1 MSRVSSP
8 ASQLDTTRDAGPPFH
23 DIWPSLTVIL
33 RSSDNVDFFVL
44 KPVLAK
50 VSIVFKDMFELPDTA
65 PEPPPVDVNSQARGV
80 PLIELT
86 EDSDTLYIVLRLCY
100 PVENPD
106 LSNIEDIR
114 RFLEARRKY
123 MIEAFD
129 ETIKDAL
136 FRAAESRPF
145 SVFALASR
153 YGLRDVANEAA
164 KQMLSLPLTD
174 LSDKSAL
181 KDITGPQYHRLLQ
194 YRRECIRR
202 ATTEPQLMWFNSLS
216 SSFPPAPTTSSS
228 CRAQFHFYFVSAHPR
243 SLWVPHWWTSYLRRA
258 LLLLEDRPRGSTV
271 TSTELMERFNEE
283 TVSCPD
289 CQEEGKA
296 ALKKFSAALA
306 QEVEKVI
313 AQAGVSSYVRCRS
326 PIDPVA
332 RRVPA
337 KPKVERQA
345 VITMIQRVQERF
357 LGLHTIEIFLG
368 TSKAE
373 QAPVSKEIRIRTV
386 GIMGI
391 EPEFEYSRTPHI
403 PYLSVDGP
411 VYGL

>member
-1 MSRVSSP
+1 MNKKTRSVGSPLPSLTFDGSKSHPQKHDVLSHAQQLSLFASFMSRASSP
-8 ASQLDTTRDAGPPFH
+8 VSQPDTTRDAGPPFH
-23 DIWPSLTVIL
+23 DIWPGLTVIL

-50 VSIVFKDMFELPDTA
+50 VSVVFKDMFELPDTT
-65 PEPPPVDVNSQARGV
+65 PEVLPLDGNNQTRGL
-80 PLIELT
+80 PLVELT
-86 EDSDTLYIVLRLCY
+86 EDSGTLHIVLRLCY

-114 RFLEARRKY
+114 RFLEACRKY

-153 YGLRDVANEAA
+153 YGLGDVANEAA

-181 KDITGPQYHRLLQ
+181 KDITGSQYHRLLQ

-243 SLWVPHWWTSYLRRA
+243 SLWVPYWWTGYLRRA

-271 TSTELMERFNEE
+271 TSTELLERFNEE
-283 TVSCPD
+283 TGFCPE

-313 AQAGVSSYVRCRS
+313 AQASILRYVRYALLA
-326 PIDPVA
+326 DMLL
-332 RRVPA
+332 
-337 KPKVERQA
+337 
-345 VITMIQRVQERF
+345 T
-357 LGLHTIEIFLG
+357 G
-368 TSKAE
+368 
-373 QAPVSKEIRIRTV
+373 
-386 GIMGI
+386 
-391 EPEFEYSRTPHI
+391 PEA
-403 PYLSVDGP
+403 L
-411 VYGL
+411 L

>member
-1 MSRVSSP
+1 MSRASSP
-8 ASQLDTTRDAGPPFH
+8 ASHPDTTRNAGPPFH
-23 DIWPSLTVIL
+23 DIWPGLTVIL

-44 KPVLAK
+44 KPVLAT
-50 VSIVFKDMFELPDTA
+50 VSVVFKDMFELPDAA
-65 PEPPPVDVNSQARGV
+65 PEVPPLGGNNQAQGL

-86 EDSDTLYIVLRLCY
+86 EDSSTLHIVLRLCY

-136 FRAAESRPF
+136 FRVAVSRPF
-145 SVFALASR
+145 PVFALASR
-153 YGLRDVANEAA
+153 YGLGDVVNEAA
-164 KQMLSLPLTD
+164 KRMLSLPLTD
-174 LSDKSAL
+174 LSDKSAQ

-202 ATTEPQLMWFNSLS
+202 ATAEPQLMWFNSLS

-243 SLWVPHWWTSYLRRA
+243 SLWVPHWWTSYLRKA

-271 TSTELMERFNEE
+271 TSTELLERFNEE
-283 TVSCPD
+283 MGFCPD

-296 ALKKFSAALA
+296 ALRKFSTALA

-313 AQAGVSSYVRCRS
+313 AQACILSYVTLTL
-326 PIDPVA
+326 
-332 RRVPA
+332 PA
-337 KPKVERQA
+337 DMLLTGSE
-345 VITMIQRVQERF
+345 T
-357 LGLHTIEIFLG
+357 LL
-368 TSKAE
+368 
-373 QAPVSKEIRIRTV
+373 
-386 GIMGI
+386 
-391 EPEFEYSRTPHI
+391 
-403 PYLSVDGP
+403 
-411 VYGL
+411 